1 MKATARIT
9 AVAEAGRTRLVT
21 LRSEPPLLVR
31 RTGHRGP
38 AAGPLA
44 RGSAAGAGEVEV
56 HLVGGAAGPLGGDR
70 LRVEVTVGPGAR
82 LCVRTVAASLALPG
96 PRRAERAGTHS
107 TLDVHATVA
116 AGGSL
121 RWLPEPLI
129 AARGCDHVSSS
140 LVDLESD
147 ASLTWREEVVCGR
160 HGEDPGDASLHSTVR
175 LAGRTLMRQ
184 ELAVGPRAAGWAGAA
199 VLGGGRA
206 TGTLLVVDPQWTEK
220 PPEAAVLGPGAA
232 LMPLAGG
239 PAALASAVGGDLRE
253 VRAALDR
260 AFTQA
265 TLA

>member
-9 AVAEAGRTRLVT
+9 AVADAGRTRLVT

-31 RTGHRGP
+31 RTGHRH
-38 AAGPLA
+38 AD
-44 RGSAAGAGEVEV
+44 GEVEV

-70 LRVEVTVGPGAR
+70 LRIEVTVAPGAR
-82 LCVRTVAASLALPG
+82 LCVRSVAASLALPG
-96 PRRAERAGTHS
+96 PPGS
-107 TLDVHATVA
+107 QSILDIHASVA

-121 RWLPEPLI
+121 RWLPEPFI
-129 AARGCDHVSSS
+129 AAAGCDHVSRSF
-140 LVDLESD
+140 VDLEPD

-160 HGEDPGDASLHSTVR
+160 HGEEPGDARLESTVR
-175 LAGRTLMRQ
+175 LAGGTLMHQ
-184 ELAVGPRAAGWAGAA
+184 DLAVGPRAAGWAGPA

-206 TGTLLVVDPQWTEK
+206 TGTLLMVDPLWTEK

-232 LMPLAGG
+232 RMPLAGG

-260 AFTQA
+260 AFT
-265 TLA
+265 

>member
-21 LRSEPPLLVR
+21 LRSETPLLVR
-31 RTGHRGP
+31 KTGPSR
-38 AAGPLA
+38 AD
-44 RGSAAGAGEVEV
+44 GEVEV

-70 LRVEVTVGPGAR
+70 LRIEVAVGPGAR

-96 PRRAERAGTHS
+96 PRRAERASRQSPGDAQS
-107 TLDVHATVA
+107 TLDIHATVA

-129 AARGCDHVSSS
+129 AAKGCDHVSRS

-160 HGEDPGDASLHSTVR
+160 HGEDPGDASLESTVR
-175 LAGRTLMRQ
+175 LAGRTIMRQ
-184 ELAVGPRAAGWAGAA
+184 DVSVGPRAAGWAGPA

-206 TGTLLVVDPQWTEK
+206 TGTLLVVDPLWTEK

-232 LMPLAGG
+232 RMPLAGG
-239 PAALASAVGGDLRE
+239 PAAIAQAVGGDLRE

-260 AFTQA
+260 AFA
-265 TLA
+265 